1 MIKKIC
7 MLYSE
12 EDEKQALNQRLVPK
26 KSAWKKKNQ
35 SRNMAEALY
44 WYE

>member
-1 MIKKIC
+1 

-26 KSAWKKKNQ
+26 KCMEEKKSIKKHGWSLILIWVVN
-35 SRNMAEALY
+35 
-44 WYE
+44 

>member
-1 MIKKIC
+1 

-26 KSAWKKKNQ
+26 KVHGRKKIKLWKWIGLN
-35 SRNMAEALY
+35 EC
-44 WYE
+44 